1 MFNRSPL
8 YETLIIPPLTLAIRG
23 VERCLLAG
31 MRRPDFLSPNDLPWA
46 PRLEESY
53 REIRDELLRYRDA
66 GAVLPAFSDIS
77 PEQYKISDRRWQ
89 SIMLLAY
96 GRPIAGYADA
106 FARTR
111 DLIAGI
117 PGLRTAMFSVFQPG
131 ARLAPHRG
139 PYAGL
144 LRYHL
149 ALIVPP
155 VPEQCALVLNGKTR
169 HWHEGES
176 LLFDDTF
183 EHEAWNESPTE
194 RVVLFLDI
202 ERPLPPLRAA
212 LNRLMIFLI
221 SRSPFIGAVLRN
233 AERHAERAG
242 SARKR

>member
-8 YETLIIPPLTLAIRG
+8 YEKLLVPPLKLAIRG
-23 VERCLLAG
+23 VEACLLAG
-31 MRRPDFLSPNDLPWA
+31 MDRPDFLPAHDLPWA
-46 PRLEESY
+46 QRLEASY
-53 REIRDELLRYRDA
+53 REIRDELLRYREA
-66 GAVLPAFSDIS
+66 GAALPAFSDIS
-77 PEQYKISDRRWQ
+77 PEQYKISDRRWE
-89 SIMLLAY
+89 SVMLLAY
-96 GRPIAGYADA
+96 GRPIGGYADA

-111 DLIAGI
+111 GLLAGI
-117 PGLRTAMFSVFQPG
+117 PGLQTAMFSVFQPG
-131 ARLAPHRG
+131 ARLSPHRG

-155 VPEQCALVLNGKTR
+155 EPDQCALVLNGKTR

-183 EHEAWNESPTE
+183 EHEAWNRATTE

-221 SRSPFIGAVLRN
+221 GRSPFIGAVLRN
-233 AERHAERAG
+233 AERHAERGGA
-242 SARKR
+242 AAQ